1 VLARNPV
8 PVVAVVL
15 LMARLQRLA
24 MAAMAE
30 IPVVVE
36 AAVALALTASLM
48 AETVVRV
55 VAARFGLFHM
65 LLIRGHNAY

>member
-1 VLARNPV
+1 VLACNPDLAA
-8 PVVAVVL
+8 AVVL
-15 LMARLQRLA
+15 LMARLQRQA
-24 MAAMAE
+24 TAVME
-30 IPVVVE
+30 GIPVVAAAAE
-36 AAVALALTASLM
+36 ALGSTASLM